1 MKYLIFIISFYAYSE
16 TCPAN
21 IGDKIID
28 CENYTCV
35 KDESEKVKK
44 ILSSEEKLI
53 TEIELKKT
61 KKACYLKFK
70 SPYTGIRVCKFPK
83 KFLKEMS
90 EIYGEIEEI
99 EGLKM
104 FDALERLSES
114 KNKTEFEKHSKSISI
129 VENEMMQKQVKL
141 QKIFSK
147 NPKIKKYW
155 FKFCRTNM
163 KKVSKTN
170 LEKYKKISNQINSK
184 IEGLQSKIY
193 KKAKS
198 FKKL

>member
-1 MKYLIFIISFYAYSE
+1 MKYLILLISIYSYSE
-16 TCPAN
+16 TCPKN
-21 IGDKIID
+21 IGDKIRA

-35 KDESEKVKK
+35 KDESKKVQK
-44 ILSSEEKLI
+44 ILLSQEKLT
-53 TEIELKKT
+53 TEIEVKKT

-83 KFLKEMS
+83 KFLGEMS
-90 EIYGEIEEI
+90 ELYGEIEEI

-104 FDALERLSES
+104 FNALEKLSNS
-114 KNKTEFEKHSKSISI
+114 KNKSEFEKYSRNIDI
-129 VENEMMQKQVKL
+129 LENEMMQKQVKL
-141 QKIFSK
+141 QQVFSK

-163 KKVSKTN
+163 KKVSQTN
-170 LEKYKKISNQINSK
+170 KEKYKKISSQISSK
-184 IEGLQSKIY
+184 IEGLQSKVY
-193 KKAKS
+193 KKAKL